1 MNNMDS
7 MDNELMSIP
16 EENIFL
22 EFLFEDELYSVLSK
36 EEVLDEGDEVYFAKV
51 KFVDDVKVFIGIDSD
66 EEYNRVLGEFQKI
79 LKRLGDVDNHE

>member
-1 MNNMDS
+1 MNN

-16 EENIFL
+16 LKNIFL

-36 EEVLDEGDEVYFAKV
+36 EEVLEEGDEVYFAKV

-66 EEYNRVLGEFQKI
+66 EEYNRVAAEFQKI
-79 LKRLGDVDNHE
+79 LKRLGDVDNYE